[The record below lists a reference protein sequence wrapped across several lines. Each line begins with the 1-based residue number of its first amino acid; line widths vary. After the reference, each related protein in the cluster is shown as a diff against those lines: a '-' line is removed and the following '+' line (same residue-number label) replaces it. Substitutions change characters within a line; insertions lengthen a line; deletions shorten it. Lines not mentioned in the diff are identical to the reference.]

1 VDSNVKLI
9 LDTAYRLYQ
18 PKRMKELNNDD
29 LRALALRYH
38 CELIDLSIYEIE
50 INSYLATLL
59 ADTINRKEN

>member
-1 VDSNVKLI
+1 
-9 LDTAYRLYQ
+9 
-18 PKRMKELNNDD
+18 MKELSNDD

-38 CELIDLSIYEIE
+38 CELIDLPIYEIE